1 MQSNNQERTNP
12 PNQQLFQRV
21 QELLSQWYLIP
32 LDDQPKQRDLS
43 ATIIPAELPEMQL
56 SPLFRL
62 PPQSKKSPARVSGL
76 LTDQR
81 PVSSRRKDLLSV
93 AQPEPRLPEIS
104 RDGSQHI
111 AARENISVL
120 ESAMAS
126 GIASGALQP
135 VVCSWKHYFSPG
147 IYIRE
152 ITMPAGSIITGQI
165 HRHEH
170 LNIIVR
176 GDVSVITQDGWKRIT
191 VGPGE
196 HFVMSSPAGMKRA
209 LRTYA
214 DTVWVTVHL
223 NPTNETDPDKLVSM
237 LTAVSFEHFEQLQ
250 LEHTP

>member
-12 PNQQLFQRV
+12 PNPQLNQRV

-32 LDDQPKQRDLS
+32 LEEQSQKTPPPYLQSSHEFFLPSQPSQQKTSLG
-43 ATIIPAELPEMQL
+43 P
-56 SPLFRL
+56 
-62 PPQSKKSPARVSGL
+62 VSGL

-111 AARENISVL
+111 TARENISVL
-120 ESAMAS
+120 ESAMAA

-214 DTVWVTVHL
+214 DTVWMTVHL

>member
-1 MQSNNQERTNP
+1 MQPNNQERVHP
-12 PNQQLFQRV
+12 PSTPLNQRV
-21 QELLSQWYLIP
+21 AELLSQWYLIP
-32 LDDQPKQRDLS
+32 LEEQPKQAPSQYLKMS
-43 ATIIPAELPEMQL
+43 HEFFLPK
-56 SPLFRL
+56 SP
-62 PPQSKKSPARVSGL
+62 QKSPARVSGL

-81 PVSSRRKDLLSV
+81 PGSSPHRECEIV
-93 AQPEPRLPEIS
+93 AQPEKQLPEIS

-111 AARENISVL
+111 AARENIHVL
-120 ESAMAS
+120 EQAMAA

-135 VVCSWKHYFSPG
+135 VVCTWRHYFSPG

-176 GDVSVITQDGWKRIT
+176 GDVHVITQDGWKRIT
-191 VGPGE
+191 VAPGE

-214 DTVWVTVHL
+214 ETTWMTVHL

-237 LTAVSFEHFEQLQ
+237 LTAVDFEHFERLQ